1 MWNPVKSEFS
11 LSWVSAV
18 AVAAVTVLL
27 VAACG
32 LSSPAPAA
40 TPTPVPTEV
49 PPTPAP
55 LAQAPASSQ
64 VNGYQAPP
72 GILQLPSIAD
82 LITGVQ
88 PAVVSIFVE
97 SVNQGLFFDFTDQ
110 GAGSGVIVRSD
121 GYVVTNFH
129 VIHDVVGIKVHLPDG
144 KTYDAEVVG
153 WDIVTDL
160 AVLKIEADDSLPVIE
175 WGDSDDIRVGDW
187 VVAVGNALALKGG
200 PTVTLGIVSARGR
213 TVRTEREPLYDMI
226 QTDAAINDGNSGGPL
241 VDMDGEVIGISTA
254 VERRAQGIGF
264 AISSETAMPIIDS
277 LIEHGRVVRPLMG
290 MNGEDVTAAIA
301 NRLSLNVK
309 EGVIITRISRAGP
322 AFNAGLEVGDVIT
335 SLDGIPTSDMGEFL
349 TLLWS
354 YEVGDA
360 VQVDYMRDNKQFETS
375 VELVERP

>member
-1 MWNPVKSEFS
+1 MKPGR
-11 LSWVSAV
+11 SWARPGAAAV
-18 AVAAVTVLL
+18 ALGVLI
-27 VAACG
+27 AMACG
-32 LSSPAPAA
+32 VSSPAPAA
-40 TPTPVPTEV
+40 TPTPAPTEV
-49 PPTPAP
+49 PPTVAPVAPAP
-55 LAQAPASSQ
+55 QVSQAAINA
-64 VNGYQAPP
+64 NGYQGQP
-72 GILQLPSIAD
+72 GVMQLPSIAD
-82 LITGVQ
+82 LVTGVQ

-97 SVNQGLFFDFTDQ
+97 SVNQGVFYDFTDQ

-153 WDIVTDL
+153 WDIVSDL
-160 AVLKIEADDSLPVIE
+160 AVLKIETDDTLPVIE

-264 AISSETAMPIIDS
+264 AISSETAIPIIES

-301 NRLSLNVK
+301 NRLDLNVD

-322 AFNAGLEVGDVIT
+322 AFNAGLQVGDVII
-335 SLDGIPTSDMGEFL
+335 SLDGIPTSDMGGFL

-354 YEVGDA
+354 YEVGDS
-360 VQVDYMRDNKQFETS
+360 VQVDYMRDDKQFETS

>member
-1 MWNPVKSEFS
+1 MKRG
-11 LSWVSAV
+11 LSRVWICAI
-18 AVAAVTVLL
+18 AVAASSWLF
-27 VAACG
+27 ASACG
-32 LSSPAPAA
+32 LASPAPAA
-40 TPTPVPTEV
+40 TPAPAPTEV
-49 PPTPAP
+49 PPTVAPAAPAP
-55 LAQAPASSQ
+55 PVSQAASR
-64 VNGYQAPP
+64 VNGYQGPP
-72 GILQLPSIAD
+72 SLLELPSIAN
-82 LITGVQ
+82 LVTAVQ

-97 SVNQGLFFDFTDQ
+97 SVNQGIFYDFTDQ
-110 GAGSGVIVRSD
+110 GAGSGVIVSSD

-129 VIHDVVGIKVHLPDG
+129 VIHDVVGIKVHLPEG

-153 WDIVTDL
+153 WDVVTDL
-160 AVLKIEADDSLPVIE
+160 AVLKIEPEGSLTVID

-241 VDMDGEVIGISTA
+241 VNMNGEVIGISTA

-309 EGVIITRISRAGP
+309 EGVIVTRISRAGP
-322 AFNAGLEVGDVIT
+322 AFDAGLQVGDVIT

-354 YEVGDA
+354 YEVGDS
-360 VQVDYMRDNKQFETS
+360 VQVDYMRENKQFETS

>member
-1 MWNPVKSEFS
+1 MKPARSWAW
-11 LSWVSAV
+11 LSTV
-18 AVAAVTVLL
+18 ALCMGGLFAL
-27 VAACG
+27 ACG
-32 LSSPAPAA
+32 FASPAPAA

-49 PPTPAP
+49 LPTV
-55 LAQAPASSQ
+55 APAAPPPSPSQ
-64 VNGYQAPP
+64 TGGRANGYQSPP
-72 GILQLPSIAD
+72 GMLQLPSIAD
-82 LITGVQ
+82 LVMGVQ

-97 SVNQGLFFDFTDQ
+97 SVNQGVFFDFTDQ

-144 KTYDAEVVG
+144 ETYDAEVVG
-153 WDIVTDL
+153 WDVVTDL
-160 AVLKIEADDSLPVIE
+160 AVLKIETDDTLPVIE

-241 VDMDGEVIGISTA
+241 VDMDGDVIGISTA

-290 MNGEDVTAAIA
+290 MTGDDVTPAIA
-301 NRLSLNVK
+301 DRLSLNVK
-309 EGVIITRISRAGP
+309 EGVILTRISRAGP
-322 AFNAGLEVGDVIT
+322 AFNAGLEVGDVIV

-354 YEVGDA
+354 YEVGDS

-375 VELVERP
+375 VELIERP

>member
-1 MWNPVKSEFS
+1 MKSVRS
-11 LSWVSAV
+11 RLWLSTAV
-18 AVAAVTVLL
+18 ASTCVLL
-27 VAACG
+27 ALACG
-32 LSSPAPAA
+32 FSSLAPAA
-40 TPTPVPTEV
+40 TPTPTPTEV
-49 PPTPAP
+49 PPTVAP
-55 LAQAPASSQ
+55 VVPPPQSQ
-64 VNGYQAPP
+64 TGTSANGYQGSP

-82 LITGVQ
+82 LVTSVQ

-160 AVLKIEADDSLPVIE
+160 AVLKIETEDTLPVID

-264 AISSETAMPIIDS
+264 AISSETALPIIDS

-301 NRLSLNVK
+301 NRLDLGVD
-309 EGVIITRISRAGP
+309 EGVVITRISRAGP
-322 AFNAGLEVGDVIT
+322 AFNAGLQVGDVII
-335 SLDGIPTSDMGEFL
+335 SLDGIPTSDMGGFL

-354 YEVGDA
+354 YEIGDS
-360 VQVDYMRDNKQFETS
+360 VQVNYMRDNKQFETS
-375 VELVERP
+375 VELIERQ